1 MLKKTIFFLLI
12 LFSAS
17 AFAAPSGVNTVR
29 SVITTS
35 IHQLSQYKK
44 QHGNSKTVP
53 TAVLYRIIEQQLL
66 PHMDA
71 DYMLR
76 SILARQCQYQTGKG
90 CQLININK
98 IPANQWKSLRD
109 QTVMMMVNLYASALG
124 SADDYQIR
132 FRKNR
137 VPVAAKPGATQ
148 QVVSQ
153 VVLPGTAPVTI
164 DYQLMFK
171 NGQWLVIDFSI
182 NGAISVVQNLRAQFA
197 PTLQQS
203 GVTGLIALLKKHN
216 AGK

>member
-1 MLKKTIFFLLI
+1 MLKKTLFFLLI

-17 AFAAPSGVNTVR
+17 AFAAPSGVDMVR

-35 IHQLSQYKK
+35 ISHLSQYKK
-44 QHGNSKTVP
+44 QHGEGKPVP

-90 CQLININK
+90 CQLIDVNK
-98 IPANQWKSLRD
+98 IPASQWKLLRN

-124 SADDYQIR
+124 SADDYKIR

-137 VPVAAKPGATQ
+137 VPVAANPGATQ
-148 QVVSQ
+148 QVMSQ
-153 VVLPGTAPVTI
+153 VVLPGTAPVII

-171 NGQWLVIDFSI
+171 NGQWLVTDFSI